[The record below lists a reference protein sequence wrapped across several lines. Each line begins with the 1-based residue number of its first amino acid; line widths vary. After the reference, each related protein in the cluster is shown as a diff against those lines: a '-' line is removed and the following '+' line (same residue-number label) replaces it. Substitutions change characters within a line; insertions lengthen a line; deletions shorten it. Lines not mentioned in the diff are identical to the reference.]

1 MKRIAY
7 LDVAKGFTIL
17 TVILGHTLPA
27 GTLKTLLYS
36 FHMPLFFFL
45 SGCTVGDYV
54 RPLLPGNV
62 YLQGGRICSKPDDGN
77 IISNYILYEG
87 KYSNAIKLKR
97 VKGQFDP
104 VCIDIN
110 ELSPDVIYIG
120 QYMLSSGSKKEYY
133 GFSIIRSGVRILRLD
148 DNHIK

>member
-1 MKRIAY
+1 MKR
-7 LDVAKGFTIL
+7 F
-17 TVILGHTLPA
+17 
-27 GTLKTLLYS
+27 
-36 FHMPLFFFL
+36 FLFFFL

-62 YLQGGRICSKPDDGN
+62 YLQDGRVCSKPDDGD
-77 IISNYILYEG
+77 IISNYILHEG
-87 KYSNAIKLKR
+87 KYGNAIKLKR
-97 VKGQFDP
+97 VTGQFDP
-104 VCIDIN
+104 VCIDIS

-133 GFSIIRSGVRILRLD
+133 GFRIIRSGVRILRLD

>member
-1 MKRIAY
+1 MIMFAHCY
-7 LDVAKGFTIL
+7 
-17 TVILGHTLPA
+17 
-27 GTLKTLLYS
+27 
-36 FHMPLFFFL
+36 
-45 SGCTVGDYV
+45 
-54 RPLLPGNV
+54 
-62 YLQGGRICSKPDDGN
+62 RICSKPDDGN

-133 GFSIIRSGVRILRLD
+133 GFSIIRSGVRILSNNRL
-148 DNHIK
+148 NNFISFINVL

>member
-1 MKRIAY
+1 MKR
-7 LDVAKGFTIL
+7 F
-17 TVILGHTLPA
+17 
-27 GTLKTLLYS
+27 
-36 FHMPLFFFL
+36 FLFFFL

-62 YLQGGRICSKPDDGN
+62 YLQDRRICSKPDDGN

-87 KYSNAIKLKR
+87 KYSNAINLKR

-104 VCIDIN
+104 VCIDIS
-110 ELSPDVIYIG
+110 ELFPDVIYIG

-133 GFSIIRSGVRILRLD
+133 GFSIIRSGERILRLD
-148 DNHIK
+148 DNHTK